1 VAIDFVDAGALEF
14 VYNCPVALVFTSQ
27 DSEGADATI
36 SPVLNTNMSQYGKVT
51 ITSPGVGLIVLNGN
65 TL

>member
-1 VAIDFVDAGALEF
+1 M
-14 VYNCPVALVFTSQ
+14 VFTSQ

-36 SPVLNTNMSQYGKVT
+36 SPALNTNLNQYQKVT
-51 ITSPGVGLIVLNGN
+51 ITAPAVGLIVLNGN